1 MNRKIKI
8 IENFGGAKKSAADMT
23 VEEFSDAA
31 KRGMERVRYRA
42 FSHGLPIYYGNKG
55 KIIAEYADGRKEIV
69 TA

>member
-1 MNRKIKI
+1 MGMKIKI
-8 IENFGGAKKSAADMT
+8 IENYGGAKKSAADMT
-23 VEEFSDAA
+23 AEEFNEAA

-55 KIIAEYADGRKEIV
+55 KIIAEYSDGRKEIA